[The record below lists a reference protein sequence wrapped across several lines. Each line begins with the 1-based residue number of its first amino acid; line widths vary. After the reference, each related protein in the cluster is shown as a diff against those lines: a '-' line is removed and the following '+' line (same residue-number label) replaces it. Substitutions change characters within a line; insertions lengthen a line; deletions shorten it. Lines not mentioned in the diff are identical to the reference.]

1 MLYTEAVPAGAL
13 PILKRLMAMEPMR
26 DYALVGGTALSL
38 RYGHRL
44 SVDLDLFVSTGFDP
58 VAVHEVL
65 LNEFKK
71 ELVHEPDNVSKVG
84 VFCYVSGVKVD
95 IVNYRHPLLKPVVVE
110 DGIRFYSDADIA
122 AMKIQAI
129 LGRGRKK
136 DFWDLH
142 ELLKHYSLQQISDWH
157 RKKYPGQMLAIAIP
171 NAICYFSDADESEDP
186 LSLKGQTWEA
196 VKRSI
201 SQTVSDY
208 LK

>member
-1 MLYTEAVPAGAL
+1 MAL
-13 PILKRLMAMEPMR
+13 DKMA

-44 SVDLDLFVSTGFDP
+44 SVDLGLFVNSGFDH
-58 VAVHEVL
+58 AEVHKYL
-65 LNEFKK
+65 LGEFKE
-71 ELVHEPDNVSKVG
+71 ELVHEPDNVNNFG
-84 VFCYVSGVKVD
+84 VFCYISGVKVD
-95 IVNYRHPLLKPVVVE
+95 IVNYRHPLLEPVVVE
-110 DGIRFYSDADIA
+110 DGIRSYSDADIS

-142 ELLKHYSLQQISDWH
+142 ELLQNYSLQQLSDWH
-157 RKKYPGQMLAIAIP
+157 RKKYPDQMLAISIP
-171 NAICYFSDADESEDP
+171 NAISYFNEADESEDP
-186 LSLKGQTWEA
+186 VSLKGQTWEA
-196 VKRSI
+196 IKRSI